1 MILKFLR
8 GLGGR
13 GAEESGTP
21 AKHEAIEYKGFSI
34 VATPRKAQG
43 GWTTEGVISMTSGES
58 TRSERFIRADVL
70 MSEEEAVDYSVMKAK
85 KIIDEQGERLFKE
98 QP

>member
-1 MILKFLR
+1 MIMKFLR
-8 GLGGR
+8 SLGGR
-13 GAEESGTP
+13 GGDKHDAS
-21 AKHEAIEYKGFSI
+21 AKHEAVEYKGFSI

-43 GWTTEGVISMTSGES
+43 GWTTEGVITKVAGES

-70 MSEEEAVDYSVMKAK
+70 MSEEEAVNYSVMKAK

-98 QP
+98 